1 MNQIKTTAL
10 LTIMSLIV
18 LFTAQT
24 LGYNLIFSIAI
35 AGVFNFVI
43 YFYSGKIALSST
55 KAKKIGEGEYEDVV
69 GIIKFLT
76 QKEKMPM
83 PELYIIENDQPNAF
97 ATGRNPKNASVAVT
111 TGILKV
117 LNRDELEGVLAHEI
131 SHIKNRDILVSS
143 MAAMLASTISFMSRS
158 VFWGGGNRNRNTHP
172 LVFIIALIAAPLAS
186 LIIRM
191 AISRTREFG
200 ADKTGA
206 NISGNP
212 LALASAL
219 EKIDSYSKLPMNV
232 NPAVSQLFIS
242 DPLKALSG
250 GSMRKFFSTHPPT
263 IERVRR
269 LREDASGIR
278 YR

>member
-55 KAKKIGEGEYEDVV
+55 KAKKIGEGEYEDIV
-69 GIIKFLT
+69 GIVKFLT